1 VINVLI
7 LVVAG
12 VIVVVVGL
20 GALYDYRARRRGWRV
35 SASTEEA
42 FHNRLDVKGLTSG
55 GPILP
60 GGKQGWMTYRRRDRK
75 S

>member
-1 VINVLI
+1 MAPRSHVL
-7 LVVAG
+7 
-12 VIVVVVGL
+12 VGTDCD
-20 GALYDYRARRRGWRV
+20 LYGYRARRRGWTV

-42 FHNRLDVKGLTSG
+42 FHNRLDVKGLTRG

-60 GGKQGWMTYRRRDRK
+60 GGKQGRMTYRRRNRK

>member
-1 VINVLI
+1 
-7 LVVAG
+7 LVVVG
-12 VIVVVVGL
+12 VIVVGIVL
-20 GALYDYRARRRGWRV
+20 AALYDHRARRRGWTV

-42 FHNRLDVKGLTSG
+42 FHNRLDVKGLTRG

-60 GGKQGWMTYRRRDRK
+60 GGNQGWMTYRRRDRK